1 MYMLIA
7 YQVKSDPHIQRI
19 SVLPCHTVTPTW
31 LPLLRSS
38 AYTIVERMAKLA
50 RAICHTIEKRTYS
63 FFFFKLLQQKQHS
76 NCVFFFL
83 LIFDSI
89 EFRKR
94 LENDLVLSRLTPLRS
109 TGLDQKTWPV
119 EENGPPFLISCC
131 STSSS
136 SSSSRERKRGGKS
149 SLWSEVECVNV
160 RATIFS
166 CCFIAPD
173 FQPQDSR

>member
-19 SVLPCHTVTPTW
+19 SVRPCHTVTPTW

-63 FFFFKLLQQKQHS
+63 GFFLNYYNKNSIQIVF
-76 NCVFFFL
+76 FFFL

-136 SSSSRERKRGGKS
+136 SREREKERGGGEE
-149 SLWSEVECVNV
+149 LLVE
-160 RATIFS
+160 
-166 CCFIAPD
+166 
-173 FQPQDSR
+173 